1 MCPRLQDLTIHVRC
15 ECRTTS
21 VHLVKPSIVSASL
34 TNLDLD
40 VRVEKGFTLDTPRL
54 LFFCMPKIALSRID
68 LKAVSLPLEL
78 AVESKRSPATGAT
91 YLYGRFDFS
100 RPFPVKE
107 VVLKGTW
114 RKGVLERFLGDCQ
127 QTLRLEL
134 KNFVL
139 SNGPMDL
146 LKFISTYMESVE
158 AIHME
163 GGSLGGFTRRS
174 YAEAIVVT
182 PELPNLKR
190 LHLSLTEEE
199 HIQLCLDLV
208 KAASGLRHVKL
219 SAGRSSMEKDL
230 RSLMDSV
237 LRLRRCNY
245 DTHFTFEV
253 V

>member
-54 LFFCMPKIALSRID
+54 LFFRLPKIALSRMD

-100 RPFPVKE
+100 RPSPVKE

-114 RKGVLERFLGDCQ
+114 RKGVFERFLGNCQ

-134 KNFVL
+134 KSFVL
-139 SNGPMDL
+139 SNVPMDL

-158 AIHME
+158 GIHM
-163 GGSLGGFTRRS
+163 GGFTRRS
-174 YAEAIVVT
+174 YAQAIVVT
-182 PELPNLKR
+182 SELPNLKR

-208 KAASGLRHVKL
+208 KAAPGLRHVKL

-230 RSLMDSV
+230 RSLRDSV
-237 LRLRRCNY
+237 LRLRRCNH
-245 DTHFTFEV
+245 DNHFTFEV